1 MTTYFNNP
9 KTLEELRKQ
18 YKNLLKKYHPDN
30 VGGSEEATKD
40 INNEYEALF
49 KTLKDR
55 HNQTAEDTTRQT
67 YDNMKWDF
75 AEDEALRDKL
85 YKVMQIPGLNITI
98 VGNWLWVDGD
108 TYIHRATLK
117 HDLHFEWAREKKKWY
132 WHSEAFRKKS
142 HKKLSFDAICDR
154 FGCTNLKTEQRE
166 MLEA

>member
-49 KTLKDR
+49 KALKDV

-75 AEDEALRDKL
+75 AEDEALRDIGTCFPHFL
-85 YKVMQIPGLNITI
+85 HSFVSLLLWFI
-98 VGNWLWVDGD
+98 VFLQFPFN
-108 TYIHRATLK
+108 
-117 HDLHFEWAREKKKWY
+117 F
-132 WHSEAFRKKS
+132 F
-142 HKKLSFDAICDR
+142 
-154 FGCTNLKTEQRE
+154 
-166 MLEA
+166 

>member
-9 KTLEELRKQ
+9 KTLEKLRKQ

-40 INNEYEALF
+40 INSEYEALF
-49 KTLKDR
+49 KILKDK

-75 AEDEALRDKL
+75 AEDEALRDML
-85 YKVMQIPGLNITI
+85 NKVIQLVGVNITI
-98 VGNWLWVDGD
+98 VGNWIWISGD
-108 TYIHRATLK
+108 TKPLKATFKELG
-117 HDLHFEWAREKKKWY
+117 FQWAHEKKMWY
-132 WHSEAFRKKS
+132 WHSDTFRKKS
-142 HKKLSFDAICDR
+142 NKKLSFDTICNYYGSADV
-154 FGCTNLKTEQRE
+154 KTKQRE

>member
-40 INNEYEALF
+40 INNEYEKLF
-49 KTLKDR
+49 KVLKDR

-85 YKVMQIPGLNITI
+85 NKVIQLVGVNITI
-98 VGNWLWVDGD
+98 VGNWIWIDGD
-108 TYIHRATLK
+108 TKPLKATFKELGFK
-117 HDLHFEWAREKKKWY
+117 WAHEKKMWY

-142 HKKLSFDAICDR
+142 NKKLSFDTICNYYGRADV
-154 FGCTNLKTEQRE
+154 KTEQRE